1 MVAKKTTKKPAKK
14 STKKKTTKK
23 AAKKTTK
30 KKSTARKPKK
40 ATKKKAT
47 VKKKKPKKG
56 TTRANRIKSS
66 KFGVYITEQK
76 SGKTVQIPVNPE
88 SLSFTRESDDTSQKV
103 IKLGEVNQLG
113 LRKLTSIQ
121 IDSFLPKYKAPYTVG
136 KWHEPQYYIDFFND
150 LQKGKKKVRVTVTS
164 TKITFLM
171 TVSSFKHGF
180 DKGDADD
187 PTYTIVFKQYVPFSY
202 SKIKKR
208 KKPKG
213 KSVTKKSKKKRSSK
227 AGKITRGTNVIVTGT
242 CYHKSTGGGKAKRL
256 KKAKRRITLVSAGK
270 KYPYH
275 IKEGW
280 VAKKS
285 AKKA

>member
-1 MVAKKTTKKPAKK
+1 MVAKKTKKEAA
-14 STKKKTTKK
+14 KK

-30 KKSTARKPKK
+30 KRSTARKPKK

-47 VKKKKPKKG
+47 VRKKRHRRRRDGK
-56 TTRANRIKSS
+56 TRKTRIKSR

-121 IDSFLPKYKAPYTVG
+121 IDSFLPKRKATYTVG
-136 KWHEPQYYIDFFND
+136 KWHKPQYYIDFFND

-180 DKGDADD
+180 DKGYADD
-187 PTYTIVFKQYVPFSY
+187 PTYTIIFKQYVPFSY

-208 KKPKG
+208 KKPNG
-213 KSVTKKSKKKRSSK
+213 KSVTKKHKKKRSSK
-227 AGKITRGTNVIVTGT
+227 AGKITRGTTVIVTGT
-242 CYHKSTGGGKAKRL
+242 AYHKSTGGGKAKDL
-256 KKAKRRITLVSAGK
+256 KKAKRRIILVSVGK
-270 KYPYH
+270 KYPYRV
-275 IKEGW
+275 KEGW
-280 VAKKS
+280 VAKS
-285 AKKA
+285 SVKKA

>member
-1 MVAKKTTKKPAKK
+1 MTTKKTIKK
-14 STKKKTTKK
+14 GPSKK
-23 AAKKTTK
+23 AANKR
-30 KKSTARKPKK
+30 STARKPKRK

-47 VKKKKPKKG
+47 VKKKAKKG
-56 TTRANRIKSS
+56 TTRAKRIRSS

-76 SGKTVQIPVNPE
+76 NGKTVQIPVNPE

-121 IDSFLPKYKAPYTVG
+121 ISSFLPKHKAPYTVG
-136 KWHEPQYYIDFFND
+136 KWHKPQYYIDFFNS
-150 LQKGKKKVRVTVTS
+150 LQKGKKKVRVTITS

-171 TVSSFKHGF
+171 TVSSFTHGF
-180 DKGDADD
+180 DKGDSDD
-187 PTYTIVFKQYVPFSY
+187 PTYTITFKQYVPFGY
-202 SKIKKR
+202 TKIKKR

-213 KSVTKKSKKKRSSK
+213 KSVTKRHKKKRGAK
-227 AGKITRGTNVIVTGT
+227 AGKITRGTSVVVTGT
-242 CYHKSTGGGKAKRL
+242 AYHKSTGGGKTKNL
-256 KKAKRRITLVSAGK
+256 KKAKRKISLVSVGK

-275 IKEGW
+275 VKEGW

-285 AKKA
+285 VKKA

>member
-1 MVAKKTTKKPAKK
+1 MVVKKRSTARKPTKKRSTARKPAKK
-14 STKKKTTKK
+14 RR
-23 AAKKTTK
+23 
-30 KKSTARKPKK
+30 KSTARKPKRIS
-40 ATKKKAT
+40 KKKAT
-47 VKKKKPKKG
+47 VRKKRHRRRRDGK
-56 TTRANRIKSS
+56 TRKTRIRSS

-121 IDSFLPKYKAPYTVG
+121 IDSFLPKHKAPYTVG
-136 KWHEPQYYIDFFND
+136 KWHKPQYYIDFFND

-180 DKGDADD
+180 DKGNSDD
-187 PTYTIVFKQYVPFSY
+187 PTYTIIFKQYVPFSY

-213 KSVTKKSKKKRSSK
+213 RSVTKKSKKKRGSK
-227 AGKITRGTNVIVTGT
+227 AGKITRGTTVIVTGT
-242 CYHKSTGGGKAKRL
+242 AYHKSTGGGKSKSL
-256 KKAKRRITLVSAGK
+256 KKAKRRITLVSVGK
-270 KYPYH
+270 KYPYRV
-275 IKEGW
+275 KEGW
-280 VAKKS
+280 VAKS
-285 AKKA
+285 SVKKA

>member
-1 MVAKKTTKKPAKK
+1 MIAKKTRKKPAKK

-23 AAKKTTK
+23 AIK

-40 ATKKKAT
+40 ITKKKAT
-47 VKKKKPKKG
+47 VKRKKRKEPPKG
-56 TTRANRIKSS
+56 TTRKNRIRSS
-66 KFGVYITEQK
+66 KFGVYITEQQ

-136 KWHEPQYYIDFFND
+136 EWHEPQYYIDFFND

-164 TKITFLM
+164 TEITFLM

-180 DKGDADD
+180 DKGYADD
-187 PTYTIVFKQYVPFSY
+187 PTYSIVFKQYVPFSY
-202 SKIKKR
+202 TKIKKR
-208 KKPKG
+208 KKPRG

-227 AGKITRGTNVIVTGT
+227 AGKITRGTTVIVTGT
-242 CYHKSTGGGKAKRL
+242 VYHKSTGGGKSKRL
-256 KKAKRRITLVSAGK
+256 KKAKRRITLVSVGK
-270 KYPYH
+270 KYPYR
-275 IKEGW
+275 IREGW

-285 AKKA
+285 VKKA

>member
-1 MVAKKTTKKPAKK
+1 MAKKKTKKSSKKTTK
-14 STKKKTTKK
+14 
-23 AAKKTTK
+23 K

-40 ATKKKAT
+40 STKKTVKKKAT
-47 VKKKKPKKG
+47 VKKKSKKG

-227 AGKITRGTNVIVTGT
+227 AGKITRGTKVVVTGSA
-242 CYHKSTGGGKAKRL
+242 YHKSTGGGKAKSL
-256 KKAKRRITLVSAGK
+256 KKAKRKITLVSAGK

-285 AKKA
+285 VKKA

>member
-1 MVAKKTTKKPAKK
+1 MVARKTTKKPAKK
-14 STKKKTTKK
+14 STKKKPTKQ

-30 KKSTARKPKK
+30 KKSTARKPRKT
-40 ATKKKAT
+40 TKKKAT
-47 VKKKKPKKG
+47 VKRKEPKKG
-56 TTRANRIKSS
+56 TTRKNRIKSS
-66 KFGVYITEQK
+66 KFGVYITEQQ

-121 IDSFLPKYKAPYTVG
+121 IDSFLPKYKASYTVG
-136 KWHEPQYYIDFFND
+136 QWHDPQYYIDFFND
-150 LQKGKKKVRVTVTS
+150 LQEGKKKVRVTVTS

-171 TVSSFKHGF
+171 TVSSFKHSF

-187 PTYTIVFKQYVPFSY
+187 PTYSIIFKQYVPFSY
-202 SKIKKR
+202 SEIKQR

-227 AGKITRGTNVIVTGT
+227 AGKITRGTTVIVTGT
-242 CYHKSTGGGKAKRL
+242 AYHKSTGGGKSKIL
-256 KKAKRRITLVSAGK
+256 KKAKRKITLVSVGK
-270 KYPYH
+270 KYPYRV
-275 IKEGW
+275 KEGW
-280 VAKKS
+280 VAKNS
-285 AKKA
+285 VKKA

>member
-1 MVAKKTTKKPAKK
+1 MVVKKRTHK
-14 STKKKTTKK
+14 STKKKTTKR

-30 KKSTARKPKK
+30 KKSTARKPRKT
-40 ATKKKAT
+40 TKKKAT
-47 VKKKKPKKG
+47 VKRKAPKKG
-56 TTRANRIKSS
+56 TTRKNRIKSS
-66 KFGVYITEQK
+66 KFGVYITEQQ

-88 SLSFTRESDDTSQKV
+88 SLSFTRESDDASQSV

-136 KWHEPQYYIDFFND
+136 QWHDPQYYIDFFND
-150 LQKGKKKVRVTVTS
+150 LQEGKKKVRVTVTS

-213 KSVTKKSKKKRSSK
+213 KSVAKKSKKKRSSK
-227 AGKITRGTNVIVTGT
+227 AGKITRGTTVIVTGT
-242 CYHKSTGGGKAKRL
+242 AYHQSTGGGKSKSL
-256 KKAKRRITLVSAGK
+256 KKAKRNIALVSVGK
-270 KYPYH
+270 KYPYRVR
-275 IKEGW
+275 EGW
-280 VAKKS
+280 VAKNS
-285 AKKA
+285 IKKA

>member
-1 MVAKKTTKKPAKK
+1 MVARKITKKPAKK
-14 STKKKTTKK
+14 SIKRKTTKQ
-23 AAKKTTK
+23 AAKKATR
-30 KKSTARKPKK
+30 KKSTARKPRKT
-40 ATKKKAT
+40 TKKKAT
-47 VKKKKPKKG
+47 VKRKGPKKG

-66 KFGVYITEQK
+66 KFGVYITEQQ

-88 SLSFTRESDDTSQKV
+88 SLSFTMESDDTSQSI

-121 IDSFLPKYKAPYTVG
+121 IDSFLPKRKAPYTVG
-136 KWHEPQYYIDFFND
+136 QWHDPQYYIDFFND
-150 LQKGKKKVRVTVTS
+150 LQEGKKKIRVTVTS

-180 DKGDADD
+180 EKGYADD
-187 PTYTIVFKQYVPFSY
+187 PTYTIVFKQYVPVSY

-227 AGKITRGTNVIVTGT
+227 AGKITRGTTVIVTGT
-242 CYHKSTGGGKAKRL
+242 TYHKSTGGGKSKSL
-256 KKAKRRITLVSAGK
+256 KKAKRKITLVSVGK
-270 KYPYH
+270 KYPYRV
-275 IKEGW
+275 KEGW
-280 VAKKS
+280 VAKNS
-285 AKKA
+285 VKKA

>member
-1 MVAKKTTKKPAKK
+1 MVVKKTKKRPA
-14 STKKKTTKK
+14 KK
-23 AAKKTTK
+23 AAKKATK
-30 KKSTARKPKK
+30 KRRKSTARKPKRIS
-40 ATKKKAT
+40 KKKAT
-47 VKKKKPKKG
+47 VRKKHHRRRRDGK
-56 TTRANRIKSS
+56 TRKTRIRSR

-121 IDSFLPKYKAPYTVG
+121 IDSFLPKHKTPYTVG
-136 KWHEPQYYIDFFND
+136 KWHKPQYYIDFFNK

-180 DKGDADD
+180 DKGNSDD
-187 PTYTIVFKQYVPFSY
+187 PTYTIIFKQYVPFSY

-213 KSVTKKSKKKRSSK
+213 KSVTKKHKKKRGSK
-227 AGKITRGTNVIVTGT
+227 AGKITRGTTVIVTGT
-242 CYHKSTGGGKAKRL
+242 AYHKSTGGGKAKGL
-256 KKAKRRITLVSAGK
+256 KKAKRKITLVSVGK
-270 KYPYH
+270 KYPYRV
-275 IKEGW
+275 KEGW
-280 VAKKS
+280 VAKS
-285 AKKA
+285 SVKKA

>member
-1 MVAKKTTKKPAKK
+1 MVVKKRTHK
-14 STKKKTTKK
+14 STKKKTTKQ
-23 AAKKTTK
+23 AAKKATR
-30 KKSTARKPKK
+30 KKSTARKPRKT
-40 ATKKKAT
+40 TKKKAT
-47 VKKKKPKKG
+47 VKRKEPKKG

-66 KFGVYITEQK
+66 KFSVYITEQQ

-88 SLSFTRESDDTSQKV
+88 SLSFTRESDDTSQSV

-121 IDSFLPKYKAPYTVG
+121 IDSFLPKRKAPYTVG
-136 KWHEPQYYIDFFND
+136 QWHDPQYYIDFFND
-150 LQKGKKKVRVTVTS
+150 LQEGKKKVRVTVTS

-227 AGKITRGTNVIVTGT
+227 AGKITRGTTVIVTGT
-242 CYHKSTGGGKAKRL
+242 AYHKSTGGGKSKSL
-256 KKAKRRITLVSAGK
+256 KKAKRKITLVSVGK
-270 KYPYH
+270 KYPYRVR
-275 IKEGW
+275 EGW
-280 VAKKS
+280 VAKNS
-285 AKKA
+285 VKKA